1 MAQEEILHFKV
12 EYVVL
17 QDRTLISFSVGIAFF
32 WGGSF
37 VCLFKKTVCWL
48 VFAVGKEEAFII
60 LGRLSAQVKSIVST
74 TKLRKKLWRTR
85 RLCNSQNRTW
95 EWRSPES
102 CYEVKNQQ
110 VTWPINKRSLWVVFI
125 RLRDCILI
133 HIFFI
138 FYSVQLVYM

>member
-1 MAQEEILHFKV
+1 MAIHFKV

-17 QDRTLISFSVGIAFF
+17 QDHTLISFSVGIAFF
-32 WGGSF
+32 WEGSF
-37 VCLFKKTVCWL
+37 VCLFRKTVCWL
-48 VFAVGKEEAFII
+48 LLLLLGKRRPFIT
-60 LGRLSAQVKSIVST
+60 LGRLLAQVKSIVST
-74 TKLRKKLWRTR
+74 TKLRKKLWNTR
-85 RLCNSQNRTW
+85 WLCNSQNRTC

-110 VTWPINKRSLWVVFI
+110 ATCPINKRSLWVVLI

-138 FYSVQLVYM
+138 FYLVQLVYM